1 MILNIGKQLL
11 DFKHD
16 SLENQPDNSVDVG
29 FYEGM
34 IRTQEDLDNLNL
46 VRRKCKTLVAMGT
59 CACFGGIPGLGNLY
73 PLADL
78 ESRKFKDA
86 ELVSNPSETPTDHMP
101 ELLKV
106 VYPIKHYVNV
116 DVSLTGCPPTTES
129 IVNAILYLLGMNPD
143 YKIPDK
149 SVCDECPRQKK
160 EKVLS
165 QIKREFEGMPN
176 QEDCFINQGY
186 LCFGM
191 ATRSGCK
198 AVCPNANAPCMGCYG
213 PPPNVEDQGAK
224 IMTAVKFDMHFR
236 SFRNGKQD

>member
-1 MILNIGKQLL
+1 M
-11 DFKHD
+11 H
-16 SLENQPDNSVDVG
+16 V
-29 FYEGM
+29 
-34 IRTQEDLDNLNL
+34 
-46 VRRKCKTLVAMGT
+46 
-59 CACFGGIPGLGNLY
+59 FGGISGLGNLY

-176 QEDCFINQGY
+176 QENCFINQGY

-198 AVCPNANAPCMGCYG
+198 AVCPMLTLLHGMLWPTTKCRRSRCKEY
-213 PPPNVEDQGAK
+213 DCSQ
-224 IMTAVKFDMHFR
+224 FDMHFR